1 MYNYH
6 LAILMPRCALKIIIR
21 KAFDMV
27 SWEFILTGLMA
38 IGASNI
44 TVRWIEI
51 CMSTTNFLAAM
62 NEECHDFF
70 PSFRSL
76 QQCDLLSPFFFCH
89 ERFRRYT

>member
-6 LAILMPRCALKIIIR
+6 LVILMPRCALKIVIR
-21 KAFDMV
+21 KAFDIV
-27 SWEFILTGLMA
+27 SWEFNLTGLMA

-44 TVRWIEI
+44 LVRWIEI
-51 CMSTTNFLAAM
+51 CMSTTNFSVAM

-70 PSFRSL
+70 PSFRGL
-76 QQCDLLSPFFFCH
+76 QQCDPLSPFCCH